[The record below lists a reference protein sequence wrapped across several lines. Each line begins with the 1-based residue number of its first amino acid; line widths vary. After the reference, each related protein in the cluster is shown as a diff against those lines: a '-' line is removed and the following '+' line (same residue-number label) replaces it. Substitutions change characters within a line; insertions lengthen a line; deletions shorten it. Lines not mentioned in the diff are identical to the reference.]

1 MRGLSI
7 IGLCRLGSSEDAA
20 LPLHGANS
28 NYFRPIGELYLG
40 EVGVQLLYTETD
52 SSQQLNYWCPRL

>member
-7 IGLCRLGSSEDAA
+7 IGLLPLGELGKRGS
-20 LPLHGANS
+20 PLHGANS

-52 SSQQLNYWCPRL
+52 SSQQLNY